1 MSIVNFLL
9 ILISLIILPI
19 LAGAG
24 LGRLLRVRGTL
35 SGSIL
40 MGYLLTWTVIQ
51 LFSVPVTL
59 MKGSFRLIA
68 WSCLAVLIIAAVF
81 FIISSLT
88 AKTEKNVSMIRGT
101 VSGFGKCVSNRFTLV
116 LFLIFIVLSAFIF
129 YKIIRYYHLDADD
142 TRYVI
147 NAVDILRTDSILQTD
162 PTSGTPLQLAYGDFY
177 KDLVSSWSVF
187 LAYTGFVTGVS
198 PTIAA
203 HSVMHVILYILILS
217 VYWRLSL
224 MLFANKDGDE
234 TRQNRIV
241 FMYFVQLIILF
252 GYYSLQSSETFILT
266 RLWQGKSVVAGLG
279 IPLIIYLFMNIYD
292 DPKKK
297 AYWILI
303 LLTAVS
309 MCHMSAMGIVISAV
323 MIAAFGLYTTIAKKK
338 IWICILAFICC
349 IPSGVYFL
357 ISQMTDYFKY
367 IQN

>member
-1 MSIVNFLL
+1 MSILNFLL

-24 LGRLLRVRGTL
+24 LGRLLRVRCTV
-35 SGSIL
+35 SGSLI

-68 WSCLAVLIIAAVF
+68 CSCLAVLIIAALF
-81 FIISSLT
+81 FVIST
-88 AKTEKNVSMIRGT
+88 FKVKTPKTESMISGT
-101 VSGFGKCVSNRFTLV
+101 VSGFGKCVSNRFTAV
-116 LFLIFIVLSAFIF
+116 LFVIFLVLSAFIF
-129 YKIIRYYHLDADD
+129 YKMIRYYHLDADD

-187 LAYTGFVTGVS
+187 LAYTGFVTGLS

-203 HSVMHVILYILILS
+203 HTVMHVILYILILS
-217 VYWRLSL
+217 LYWRFSL
-224 MLFANKDGDE
+224 ILFADKDSDKA
-234 TRQNRIV
+234 RQNRIV
-241 FMYFVQLIILF
+241 FMYFVQLVILF

-266 RLWQGKSVVAGLG
+266 RLWQGKSVVAGFG
-279 IPLIIYLFMNIYD
+279 VPLLIYLFVNIYEN
-292 DPKKK
+292 PKRK
-297 AYWILI
+297 AYWMLI

-323 MIAAFGLYTTIAKKK
+323 MIAAIGLYTAIAKKK
-338 IWICILAFICC
+338 IWICIVAFLCC
-349 IPSGVYFL
+349 IPSGVYFM